1 MIKPFLSATLE
12 IGGAV
17 ETYWKSLA
25 TPFSTTPLKP
35 PTRMAQPFR
44 TSGSLTSPSS
54 YSISG
59 TSSQTITLTSL
70 IGEYIHLTVQL
81 SLDLKP
87 VVYDNWKL
95 PVAEF
100 DLGVAD
106 ASLSQLQGVAARA
119 GLAIDM
125 RRHQP
130 VTPLE
135 WQKRLRGSL
144 VTLLEVLK
152 HLPPTMGIYL
162 EVASLPVSAK
172 PRRGLERN
180 HSHKLNELVDAVLHT
195 VYDTTAQSRRRIAF
209 GSFNP
214 DIAAALNWKQPN
226 YPVFLMSE
234 CGLQSCP
241 TSMPTALTVAD
252 VDDRRVVSIGAAVDW
267 AKMNNLLGVFLR
279 SDLLAQ
285 VPPLIQGMKDT
296 GLLIGVHGRREHVSL
311 LSVNVTTDPNF
322 VDAYFHEGVVTFLD
336 HSSRA
341 IY

>member
-17 ETYWKSLA
+17 ETYWKSPS
-25 TPFSTTPLKP
+25 TPFSAASLKP
-35 PTRMAQPFR
+35 PTRMAHPFR
-44 TSGSLTSPSS
+44 TSNSLTSPST

-100 DLGVAD
+100 DLVVAD

-135 WQKRLRGSL
+135 WQRRLRGSL
-144 VTLLEVLK
+144 VTLLEILK
-152 HLPPTMGIYL
+152 
-162 EVASLPVSAK
+162 V
-172 PRRGLERN
+172 
-180 HSHKLNELVDAVLHT
+180 
-195 VYDTTAQSRRRIAF
+195 RI
-209 GSFNP
+209 
-214 DIAAALNWKQPN
+214 
-226 YPVFLMSE
+226 
-234 CGLQSCP
+234 
-241 TSMPTALTVAD
+241 
-252 VDDRRVVSIGAAVDW
+252 
-267 AKMNNLLGVFLR
+267 
-279 SDLLAQ
+279 
-285 VPPLIQGMKDT
+285 
-296 GLLIGVHGRREHVSL
+296 
-311 LSVNVTTDPNF
+311 
-322 VDAYFHEGVVTFLD
+322 
-336 HSSRA
+336 
-341 IY
+341 